1 MIKNIYQ
8 HNIIQMTI
16 EEAKD
21 YLRNRGMSSC
31 SCKYGGFDKLIE
43 AVIRMKEEENKKTPQ

>member
-1 MIKNIYQ
+1 
-8 HNIIQMTI
+8 MTI

-31 SCKYGGFDKLIE
+31 SCKYGGFDGLIN
-43 AVIRMKEEENKKTPQ
+43 AVIKMKEEEENKKPNS